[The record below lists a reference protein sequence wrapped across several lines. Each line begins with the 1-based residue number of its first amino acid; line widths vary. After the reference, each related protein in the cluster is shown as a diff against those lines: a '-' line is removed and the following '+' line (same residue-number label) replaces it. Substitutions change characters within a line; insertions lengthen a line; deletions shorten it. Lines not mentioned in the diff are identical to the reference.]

1 MMDLLMCIQVFF
13 EGAWGFITGVTIP
26 GTDFTVAQ
34 LMFALAFFGIGLRI
48 LGAMIG
54 VRFPSIPNTN
64 DSASR
69 ILGRS
74 YGAAGSNRVKISKE
88 RRGDDR

>member
-1 MMDLLMCIQVFF
+1 MTDLLMCMQVLF
-13 EGAWGFITGVTIP
+13 EGAWGFITGVTVP
-26 GTDFTVAQ
+26 GTDFTIAQ

-69 ILGRS
+69 ALGKS
-74 YGAAGSNRVKISKE
+74 YGASGSGKVKISKE
-88 RRGDDR
+88 RSGDER